1 MPCYIKTEFSQV
13 YIVANKS
20 ILPISTTLKSRQ
32 QKIQSNSKIAKSYPV
47 VSAILMKPFFLASFK
62 LNFPG
67 KASNASNAPP
77 TTRPSAFPV
86 PCFVRRNFM
95 LSDDASTAPIKN
107 SLEVYVQHKTNC
119 WFYSF
124 HSFCNYTFLA
134 LTLII
139 VEVS

>member
-13 YIVANKS
+13 HIVANKS

-32 QKIQSNSKIAKSYPV
+32 QKIQSNSKISKSYPV
-47 VSAILMKPFFLASFK
+47 VSATLMKPFFLASFK

-95 LSDDASTAPIKN
+95 LSDDASTAPKIVWKYMYSIKQN
-107 SLEVYVQHKTNC
+107 AGFIHFTVLVT
-119 WFYSF
+119 
-124 HSFCNYTFLA
+124 
-134 LTLII
+134 TL
-139 VEVS
+139 SWH